1 MTRETNSDK
10 QFEEWLSVDSTRLQC
25 NTTNKVPQIRTANKG
40 RTSKEKKIMPSKD
53 SFSGDNYKG
62 YDLAQK
68 NQKYSRRY
76 LDKAIDLIETMTER
90 HSKVLTVR
98 VDVRYPAS
106 MNSDGTNKDFQHL
119 TENLMKDYERRGYD
133 PQYIARREQ
142 KKSKNPHLHLGL
154 ALDGSKKRDR
164 NSVIEDLENQWS
176 NVLGMTV
183 EEIRTNKLI
192 YPCNTDPQGNARSN
206 GYLIERPKQGDI
218 DGLIKYQED
227 KDGAVKQLSYLCKR
241 EEDDMTPSRTRKIF
255 SSQFKK
261 DYDTAMENKRKW
273 REKYLQK
280 GTLE

>member
-1 MTRETNSDK
+1 MPKSDL
-10 QFEEWLSVDSTRLQC
+10 FHGE
-25 NTTNKVPQIRTANKG
+25 
-40 RTSKEKKIMPSKD
+40 
-53 SFSGDNYKG
+53 NYKG
-62 YDLAQK
+62 YELAQK
-68 NQKYSRRY
+68 NQKYSLKY
-76 LDKAIDLIETMTER
+76 LDKAVDLIETMTER

-133 PQYIARREQ
+133 LQYIARREQ

-154 ALDGSKKRDR
+154 ALDGSKKCDR
-164 NSVIEDLENQWS
+164 KSVVEDIENQWG

-192 YPCNTDPQGNARSN
+192 YPCNADSQGNARPN
-206 GYLIERPKQGDI
+206 GYLIERPQKGDL

-255 SSQFKK
+255 SSQFRK
-261 DYDTAMENKRKW
+261 DHETAMENQRKW
-273 REKYLQK
+273 RERYQSRKMR
-280 GTLE
+280 GNGD